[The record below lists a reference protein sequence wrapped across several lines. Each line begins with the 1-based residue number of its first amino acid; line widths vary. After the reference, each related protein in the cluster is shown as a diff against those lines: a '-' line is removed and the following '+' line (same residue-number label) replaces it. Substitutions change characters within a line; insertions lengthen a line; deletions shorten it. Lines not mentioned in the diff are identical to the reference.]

1 MLRYTAGGEGVPNDD
16 YATIVNFSGD
26 SEEAIDLE
34 GVAAA
39 LGQEWGAAVVVVADK
54 NGVAGW
60 VQKNRGGEIRK
71 INVTKLLF
79 FFFFRVLY
87 DDLSEITLGPLQ
99 TVIVNFI
106 EV

>member
-16 YATIVNFSGD
+16 YATIVNFSDD

-54 NGVAGW
+54 NGVAG
-60 VQKNRGGEIRK
+60 
-71 INVTKLLF
+71 
-79 FFFFRVLY
+79 
-87 DDLSEITLGPLQ
+87 
-99 TVIVNFI
+99 
-106 EV
+106 